1 MKFKTLIAHTPEEA
15 QEEIERF
22 KHFSKEGSII
32 DIKVSGN
39 RSGFVI
45 IIVYE

>member
-1 MKFKTLIAHTPEEA
+1 MKFKILTAHTPEEV

-22 KHFSKEGSII
+22 EDYLFGRNIL

-39 RSGFVI
+39 HSGFVI

>member
-1 MKFKTLIAHTPEEA
+1 MKFKTLTAHTPEEV
-15 QEEIERF
+15 QDEIERF
-22 KHFSKEGSII
+22 KHFCHEQRII
-32 DIKVSGN
+32 DIKVTGN

>member
-1 MKFKTLIAHTPEEA
+1 MKFKTLTAHTPEEA

-22 KHFSKEGSII
+22 KRFCHGQSII
-32 DIKVSGN
+32 DIKVTGN
-39 RSGFVI
+39 SSGFVI

>member
-1 MKFKTLIAHTPEEA
+1 MKFKTLTAQTPKEV

-22 KHFSKEGSII
+22 KYFCKEGSIV
-32 DIKVSGN
+32 DIKVTGN
-39 RSGFVI
+39 SSGFVI